1 MYVAAV
7 FPLPPGSCVPRA
19 RPACREVG
27 SRAPWGDVGAR
38 PRRGPSTRGGLLVP
52 RAAPPRG
59 DDPASAFDDPFL
71 AASRGVPGV
80 PSSPFA
86 DDADA
91 VFERTFREMDA
102 SVDAFER
109 RIDAAR
115 EASRAPSGAPRGYR
129 REGTFSQ
136 ELPGGGTSRGYYRE
150 SVVTFGGEGAPAL
163 GAAAPFP
170 AGGSAL
176 WAAVAFGALVGA
188 YVKLARRF
196 AANFH
201 RTAYGLREK
210 LKLVAFWPILWLADA
225 RGFRDQFAAAVA
237 PTSSDADGRD
247 EAGAKAADD
256 GSNGSNGAG
265 GGERGGDEE

>member
-1 MYVAAV
+1 MYVATV
-7 FPLPPGSCVPRA
+7 FPLPPGSCVPPA

-27 SRAPWGDVGAR
+27 SRARCGDVGAR

-52 RAAPPRG
+52 RAAPRRG

-71 AASRGVPGV
+71 AASRGVPG
-80 PSSPFA
+80 FA

-91 VFERTFREMDA
+91 VFGRAFREMDA

-163 GAAAPFP
+163 SAATPFP

-176 WAAVAFGALVGA
+176 WAAVALGALVGA

-201 RTAYGLREK
+201 RTAYGSREK

-237 PTSSDADGRD
+237 PTSSGADGK
-247 EAGAKAADD
+247 EKKAADD
-256 GSNGSNGAG
+256 GSNGAG
-265 GGERGGDEE
+265 GGERGGDE